1 MVYVPTSI
9 IAMSDASMGGKIRLN
24 TIEDGRFNKHA
35 YKSFYEPSAV
45 ILDPQFLEYLNNE
58 QIMVGLAEI
67 IKHALYQSPRL
78 TNYLLSDEFEPFHD
92 RESLLRAILW
102 TADLKRIC
110 LENDP
115 EESKEGSYKILRAAH
130 DISDKM
136 EEQSQ
141 FTLSHGKA
149 VEKAMVEDLRFEAE
163 KSNLLA
169 RIYQKLG
176 IEYTTVFT

>member
-1 MVYVPTSI
+1 
-9 IAMSDASMGGKIRLN
+9 
-24 TIEDGRFNKHA
+24 
-35 YKSFYEPSAV
+35 
-45 ILDPQFLEYLNNE
+45 
-58 QIMVGLAEI
+58 
-67 IKHALYQSPRL
+67 
-78 TNYLLSDEFEPFHD
+78 
-92 RESLLRAILW
+92 
-102 TADLKRIC
+102 
-110 LENDP
+110 
-115 EESKEGSYKILRAAH
+115 
-130 DISDKM
+130 M